1 MKNII
6 YILSIIIISSCTSNT
21 QECETNANGFI
32 DGVDGQVTMGQ
43 QSSVEIFN
51 QIDKAWAGLDY
62 EALKSFVAE
71 SAEMR
76 FYDGRVAVGPEEFVE
91 MIKIWVSEIED
102 EKGNEYAWNT
112 DYAFSLAVTSIEG
125 DWVNAQF
132 TSTHTNPD
140 SNLEAEVIYE
150 FYHIVDGQIQEWSQF
165 KRDVLRK

>member
-51 QIDKAWAGLDY
+51 QIDKAWAELDY

-71 SAEMR
+71 GAEMR

-91 MIKIWVSEIED
+91 MIKIWVS
-102 EKGNEYAWNT
+102 
-112 DYAFSLAVTSIEG
+112 
-125 DWVNAQF
+125 
-132 TSTHTNPD
+132 
-140 SNLEAEVIYE
+140 
-150 FYHIVDGQIQEWSQF
+150 
-165 KRDVLRK
+165 